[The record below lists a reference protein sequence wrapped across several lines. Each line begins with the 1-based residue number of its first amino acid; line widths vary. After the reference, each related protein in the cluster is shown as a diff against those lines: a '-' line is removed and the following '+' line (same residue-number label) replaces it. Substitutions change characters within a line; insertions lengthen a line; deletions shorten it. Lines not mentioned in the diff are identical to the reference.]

1 MHQKGSDKMNV
12 FAKIAGGFLWIGKE
26 IGKAVSWLP
35 KIVKLSDDVRA
46 DANTL
51 LPELAQVVEDVA
63 LLAKAAVADSAQ
75 DLVAAE
81 NLVAAIAIAAKSD
94 ALNIAADEAVIAA
107 FAGFIKTVITS
118 SNYADVLSAL
128 KVLVVDYDKFG
139 ASAKLA
145 LQQIERE
152 AV

>member
-1 MHQKGSDKMNV
+1 MNV
-12 FAKIAGGFLWIGKE
+12 FTKIAGGVLWIGKE

-46 DANTL
+46 DAATL

-81 NLVAAIAIAAKSD
+81 NLVAAIALAAKSNG
-94 ALNIAADEAVIAA
+94 LNIAADEGVIAA
-107 FAGFIKTVITS
+107 FAEFIKTVVTS
-118 SNYADVLSAL
+118 SNYADVLSAV
-128 KVLVVDYDKFG
+128 KALVVDYDKFG
-139 ASAKLA
+139 ASAKVA
-145 LQQIERE
+145 LQQMERE
-152 AV
+152 VV